1 MEVTPFYYRFLLPT
15 HARRREHPGRLRQNL
30 LCVLARNMEAL
41 GVERRKRGE
50 KWTTDWLSMTT
61 VLVQYSKSAT
71 HVPRLTSH
79 SKRSNLT
86 QNIFLS
92 Q

>member
-15 HARRREHPGRLRQNL
+15 HARRRDHPGRLRQNL

-61 VLVQYSKSAT
+61 VPVQYSKSAT
-71 HVPRLTSH
+71 HVPPPPSH
-79 SKRSNLT
+79 IT
-86 QNIFLS
+86 Q
-92 Q
+92 QAQ